1 MLLNLN
7 NISFIKRL
15 KLYLFIY
22 KSIIIS
28 REKLR
33 DLIFRTIFSNLKE
46 YLNT

>member
-15 KLYLFIY
+15 RLYLFIY

-28 REKLR
+28 RERLK
-33 DLIFRTIFSNLKE
+33 DFIFRTIFNNLKK
-46 YLNT
+46 YLNI